1 MELWGIKKW
10 SGVSSSF
17 EVWQIRKYVNL
28 FVFQDKIKT
37 LEIEL
42 DEERSSAE
50 LLNDRVTRSRDQVL
64 QGEKTFEYTCK

>member
-1 MELWGIKKW
+1 M
-10 SGVSSSF
+10 
-17 EVWQIRKYVNL
+17 NL

-50 LLNDRVTRSRDQVL
+50 LLNDRVTRSRDQVP